1 MTLLSRKADY
11 ALLILS
17 HLDGNPSGG
26 NARVIA
32 DRFEISR
39 PFVANIL
46 KELCHKGFV
55 TSHRGVKGGYVLARP
70 PAEVTLAEL
79 LEAIDEGFRLAVCAG
94 DPPGTCCLSKVCTVQ
109 GPIAEV
115 HRRLLAVLQHVTLAE
130 IFRPAV
136 VGTPSTVALP
146 LLTTSLPTCP
156 QTTPTDPTPA

>member
-17 HLDGNPSGG
+17 HLDGNPAGG

-32 DRFEISR
+32 ARFEISR

-55 TSHRGVKGGYVLARP
+55 TSHRGVKGGYVLARL

-79 LEAIDEGFRLAVCAG
+79 LEAIDEGFRLAVCAEEA
-94 DPPGTCCLSKVCTVQ
+94 PGACCLSSVCTVQ

-115 HRRLLAVLQHVTLAE
+115 HRRMLAVLQHVTLAD

-136 VGTPSTVALP
+136 PGTPSTVALP
-146 LLTTSLPTCP
+146 LLQLTVPCP
-156 QTTPTDPTPA
+156 KVEPELTPA

>member
-17 HLDGNPSGG
+17 HLDGNPAGG
-26 NARVIA
+26 NARTIA
-32 DRFEISR
+32 ARFDLSR

-55 TSHRGVKGGYVLARP
+55 TSHRGVKGGYVLARS

-79 LEAIDEGFRLAVCAG
+79 LEAIDEGFRLAVCVG
-94 DPPGTCCLSKVCTVQ
+94 DEPRNCCLSAVCTVQ

-115 HRRLLAVLQHVTLAE
+115 HRRMLAVLQHVTLAE
-130 IFRPAV
+130 IFRPSV
-136 VGTPSTVALP
+136 PGTPSTVALP
-146 LLTTSLPTCP
+146 LLQLSVPACP
-156 QTTPTDPTPA
+156 KLEPELAPA